1 MDIRW
6 QLTKEGLFELCW
18 DGTPVLRAHAQGFHT
33 DGRRIDTRFALLKKE
48 EMLENGRGLVL
59 TYAAENGLC
68 LTETLEVS
76 EGIPTAFCSLSDES
90 MAEVESRRLVPL
102 VIQAPEQN
110 QQGVWKSLWS
120 KMLLVP
126 YDNTMWLRYEAA
138 PLRAGRKSYD
148 LTVMFR
154 EDTREGLLIGA
165 LDFDIWKN
173 AVVCSATDAKTF
185 DAVCGAADE
194 GTHDSIAHGSLVGQ
208 QVTSSRFCVLYGADY
223 RTLLEAYGDRIRA
236 EKKPLVW
243 EEGVPF
249 GFNSW
254 AGLAFRLNP
263 DNYQKT
269 GQFLREELRPAGYE
283 NRGVNYCNL
292 DAGWSD
298 FPEETLTAL
307 AAELHENGQ
316 KAGIYDAPFAF
327 FGRDIDAEIE
337 GAPGHTFSEILLRDE
352 KGELLPRVD
361 GAIPFDVTHPVWKQQ
376 MEWKL
381 KNFLKWDFDYV
392 KLDFMTHGGMEGCHY
407 DPAVRT
413 GRQAI
418 RAGYEWIKD
427 ILSVEKA
434 GKPFFISL
442 SIAPLF
448 PCGYGHARRFSCDAF
463 GTGEDVE
470 YVLNAQTYAWWES
483 GRLYQ
488 YNDPDHIC
496 LLKSF
501 GMEKDSSEGEAR
513 ARYTA
518 SAIAGTVMM
527 LSDDYEREEARER
540 ARKFAGSREINAL
553 AAAGVSFAPV
563 ESNNGS
569 ASNAY
574 TAVVDGKQYVALFHW
589 FEGEECVRLDCSRA
603 GIRPGIR
610 YRELWSHG
618 TFEDENGII
627 CWNAKGCDA
636 IVLKEM

>member
-1 MDIRW
+1 MNIRW

-18 DGTPVLRAHAQGFHT
+18 EGTPVLRAHAQAFHA
-33 DGRRIDTRFALLKKE
+33 DGRKIDTRFSVLKKE
-48 EMLENGRGLVL
+48 EMMENGRGLVL
-59 TYAAENGLC
+59 TYAADNGLC

-76 EGIPTAFCSLSDES
+76 GKIPTAFCSLS
-90 MAEVESRRLVPL
+90 AENGDAVESRRLVPL
-102 VIQAPEQN
+102 VIQAPEEN
-110 QQGVWKSLWS
+110 QQGIWKSIWS

-126 YDNTMWLRYEAA
+126 YDNTMWLRYEAV

-165 LDFDIWKN
+165 LDFDVWKN
-173 AVVCSATDAKTF
+173 AVMCSATDARTF
-185 DAVCGAADE
+185 DAVCGIADE
-194 GTHDSIAHGSLVGQ
+194 GSHDSAVHGSLIGQ
-208 QVTSSRFCVLYGADY
+208 HVESSRFCVLYGADY
-223 RTLLEAYGDRIRA
+223 RALLETYGDRIKA
-236 EKKPLVW
+236 EQNPLRW

-263 DNYQKT
+263 DNYQKS
-269 GQFLREELRPAGYE
+269 GRFLREELRSAGYE
-283 NRGVNYCNL
+283 NHGVNYCNL
-292 DAGWSD
+292 DAGWSG
-298 FPEETLTAL
+298 FPEETLTTL
-307 AAELHENGQ
+307 VDELHANGQ

-327 FGRDIDAEIE
+327 FGRDVNQEIA
-337 GAPGHTFSEILLRDE
+337 GAPGHTYAEILLKDE
-352 KGELLPRVD
+352 RGEFLPRVD
-361 GAIPFDVTHPVWKQQ
+361 GAIPLDVTHPLWKRQ

-381 KNFLKWDFDYV
+381 NNFLKWDFDYV

-418 RAGYEWIKD
+418 KAGYEWIRD
-427 ILSVEKA
+427 ILSPKKA

-463 GTGEDVE
+463 GTREDVE
-470 YVLNAQTYAWWES
+470 YVLNAQTYAWWEN

-501 GMEKDSSEGEAR
+501 GMEEDSSEGEAR

-527 LSDDYEREEARER
+527 LSDDYERKEARER
-540 ARKFAGSREINAL
+540 ALKFAGNKEINAL
-553 AAAGVSFAPV
+553 AAAGISFTPV
-563 ESNNGS
+563 EANNAS
-569 ASNAY
+569 ASSAY
-574 TAVVDGKQYVALFHW
+574 TAVVNGKQYVALFHW
-589 FEGEECVRLDCSRA
+589 FDKETCVQVDCRRA
-603 GIRPGIR
+603 GIRSGIR
-610 YRELWSHG
+610 YQELWSHE
-618 TFEDENGII
+618 TMQDEDGVI
-627 CWNAKGCDA
+627 CWKACGCDA
-636 IVLKEM
+636 IVLKEV

>member
-1 MDIRW
+1 MEIRW
-6 QLTKEGLFELCW
+6 RLTKEGEFELW
-18 DGTPVLRAHAQGFHT
+18 QDERPVLRAHAEAAHA
-33 DGRRIDTRFALLKKE
+33 DGRRIDTRSAVLKKE
-48 EMLENGRGLVL
+48 EMTEDGSGLVL
-59 TYAAENGLC
+59 TYKAENGLC
-68 LTETLEVS
+68 LEETLEVS
-76 EGIPTAFCSLSDES
+76 GEIPTAFCSLFEENKN
-90 MAEVESRRLVPL
+90 EVESRLLVPL
-102 VIQAPEQN
+102 VIGEPQGRAPE
-110 QQGVWKSLWS
+110 VWKSIWTKL
-120 KMLLVP
+120 LLVP

-148 LTVMFR
+148 LTVMFK

-165 LDFDIWKN
+165 LDFDDWKN
-173 AVVCSATDAKTF
+173 AIVCSATDAKTLN
-185 DAVCGAADE
+185 AVCGAADE
-194 GTHDSIAHGSLVGQ
+194 GTHDSLPHGSLVGKK
-208 QVTSSRFCVLYGADY
+208 VVSSRFCVLYGADY
-223 RTLLEAYGDRIRA
+223 RTLLETYGDRIRA
-236 EKKPLVW
+236 ERKPLVW

-263 DNYQKT
+263 DNYQKS
-269 GQFLREELRPAGYE
+269 GQFLRKELRPAGYE
-283 NRGVNYCNL
+283 NAGVNYCNL
-292 DAGWSD
+292 DSGWNG
-298 FPEETLTAL
+298 FGEEKLTAL
-307 AAELHENGQ
+307 AGELHENGQ

-327 FGRDIDAEIE
+327 FGRDADREIE

-352 KGELLPRVD
+352 NGEPLPRVD

-381 KNFLKWDFDYV
+381 KNFLKWDYDYV
-392 KLDFMTHGGMEGCHY
+392 KLDFMTHGGMEGCHF

-418 RAGYEWIKD
+418 RAGYEWICEL
-427 ILSVEKA
+427 LSKERA

-463 GTGEDVE
+463 GTREDVE

-527 LSDDYEREEARER
+527 LSDDYEREEARRR
-540 ARKFAGSREINAL
+540 ALKFAGNREINAM
-553 AAAGVSFAPV
+553 AAAGVSFTPV
-563 ESNNGS
+563 ESNNAS
-569 ASNAY
+569 ASSAY
-574 TAVVDGKQYVALFHW
+574 VASINGKQYVALFHW
-589 FEGEECVRLDCSRA
+589 LDGEETVRVDCSRA
-603 GIRPGIR
+603 QIRAGIT
-610 YRELWSHG
+610 YQELWSN
-618 TFEDENGII
+618 TQMQDEKGVL
-627 CWNAKGCDA
+627 CWKADGCDA
-636 IVLKEM
+636 IVLKEL